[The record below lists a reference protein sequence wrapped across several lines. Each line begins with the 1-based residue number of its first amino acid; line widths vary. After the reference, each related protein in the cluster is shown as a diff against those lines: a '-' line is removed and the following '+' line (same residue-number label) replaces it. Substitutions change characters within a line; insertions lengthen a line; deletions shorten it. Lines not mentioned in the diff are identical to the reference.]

1 MRPYVILDRDGTLI
15 AEKSYLGDP
24 GGVELLSGASEA
36 VERFAKL
43 GYGVIVVT
51 NQSGVGRGY
60 FGMEDVERVNARML
74 ELLGDAAQY
83 LERIYICPHAPEDG
97 CGCRKP
103 HTGLVEQAARE
114 LGLDA
119 SRSVVIGDKAADVE
133 LARNAGAAAV
143 LVTTGYGAEAAR
155 GAVAA
160 DFVAADLTEAAEW
173 VWRRCARLD

>member
-1 MRPYVILDRDGTLI
+1 MRPFVILDRDGTLI
-15 AEKSYLGDP
+15 EEKNYLADP
-24 GGVELLSGASEA
+24 GGVELLSGAAEA
-36 VERFAKL
+36 VERFGEM

-60 FGMEDVERVNARML
+60 FEMEDVERVNARML
-74 ELLGDAAQY
+74 ELLGEAGKRV
-83 LERIYICPHAPEDG
+83 ERIYICPHAPEEG

-103 HTGLVEQAARE
+103 RTGLVEQAARE

-133 LARNAGAAAV
+133 LARNAGASAV

-155 GAVAA
+155 GGVAA
-160 DFVAADLTEAAEW
+160 DYVAADLKAAAEW
-173 VWRRCARLD
+173 VRRRGARRD